1 MKPHWQLVQLCRQ
14 VLGSAGRGQIQQVAA
29 PRHFAWCWPRRA
41 LSAVYLSQEALRQL
55 LLIDARHLSEGG
67 ECVGNMAP
75 FGSGEG
81 CFPAVSPRA
90 PAVFGM
96 LGAEG
101 VVIERVEE
109 KMLRRK
115 MEYLRHSFDV
125 RGPGIYN
132 EPRHAQRKMECYKL
146 VIGVINISLPLRWD
160 DAKEGQ
166 GRLSPF
172 VQTERAAATRL
183 MNPGDMLHASYT
195 GGGFLC
201 DIVM

>member
-1 MKPHWQLVQLCRQ
+1 MPSQLTARCTMVFGCCCSCTLYEAPWPLLQSGCKEFASADVVTVFMAAAVGTLVGARSGAPVQPPSHCTKRLGCCCGCILYEALWQWMQLCRL
-14 VLGSAGRGQIQQVAA
+14 VLESAGRGQVQQAAA

-41 LSAVYLSQEALRQL
+41 LPAVYLSQEALRLL

-109 KMLRRK
+109 KMLRR
-115 MEYLRHSFDV
+115 
-125 RGPGIYN
+125 
-132 EPRHAQRKMECYKL
+132 
-146 VIGVINISLPLRWD
+146 
-160 DAKEGQ
+160 
-166 GRLSPF
+166 
-172 VQTERAAATRL
+172 
-183 MNPGDMLHASYT
+183 
-195 GGGFLC
+195 
-201 DIVM
+201 